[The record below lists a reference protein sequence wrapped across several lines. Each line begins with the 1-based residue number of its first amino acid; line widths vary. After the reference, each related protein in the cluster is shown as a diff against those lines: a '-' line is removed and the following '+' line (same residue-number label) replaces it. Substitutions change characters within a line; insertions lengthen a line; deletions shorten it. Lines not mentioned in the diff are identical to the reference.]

1 MDGLDAEGE
10 GVEVG
15 VGKYAGVVGDEGE
28 VEKRVDGEVSED

>member
-15 VGKYAGVVGDEGE
+15 VGNDAGVVGDEGE
-28 VEKRVDGEVSED
+28 VEKGVDGEVSED